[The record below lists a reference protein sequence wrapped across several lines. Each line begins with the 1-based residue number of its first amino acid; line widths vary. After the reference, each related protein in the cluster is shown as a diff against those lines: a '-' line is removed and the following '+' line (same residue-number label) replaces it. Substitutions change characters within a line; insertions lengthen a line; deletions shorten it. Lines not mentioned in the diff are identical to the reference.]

1 MQREESKV
9 PDELLSDVRTYPIK
23 VSSTQTKTIEVR
35 WSIESGEK
43 WIGVTYPTDD
53 AVAVTINLNHP
64 FFKPYSREENFQIVL
79 EKLVIAFVVSEER
92 AKLNSTQ
99 AGMIISSAI
108 RSNMNRILYAMAVN
122 SNG

>member
-1 MQREESKV
+1 M
-9 PDELLSDVRTYPIK
+9 
-23 VSSTQTKTIEVR
+23 R

-53 AVAVTINLNHP
+53 SVAVTINLNHP
-64 FFKPYSREENFQIVL
+64 FFKPYSREEDFQVVL
-79 EKLVIAFVVSEER
+79 EKLVIAFVASEEQ

-122 SNG
+122 GNG